1 MTPKQHDKTI
11 GGEAAQGQGLSL
23 VQTPMQEGKPNS
35 KKWRGA
41 NFTLGVFRLGICQG
55 TKLGQDHTTVETPRG
70 YLKQQLNTYMW
81 QGGSAHCSAL
91 RP

>member
-23 VQTPMQEGKPNS
+23 VRISGQEGKPNS
-35 KKWRGA
+35 KKGWGA
-41 NFTLGVFRLGICQG
+41 VFTLGVFGLGICQG
-55 TKLGQDHTTVETPRG
+55 TKQGQDHTTVETTRG
-70 YLKQQLNTYMW
+70 SLKQHPNTYMW
-81 QGGSAHCSAL
+81 RGGSAHCSAL

>member
-1 MTPKQHDKTI
+1 MTPKRYDKNI

-23 VQTPMQEGKPNS
+23 VRSSKQEGKSNS
-35 KKWRGA
+35 KKGRGA
-41 NFTLGVFRLGICQG
+41 IFTLGVFGLGICQG

-70 YLKQQLNTYMW
+70 SLKQQSNTYMW
-81 QGGSAHCSAL
+81 RGGSAHCSAL